1 VCGVV
6 IVVPLPLASSRS
18 GESVWV
24 SGFARPGGMPWVV
37 GTGVVPVP
45 VVAGVGG
52 VSASL
57 VVAVESVPVLVRDQT
72 QPTLFVDE
80 LTLRPWQA
88 ADASAV
94 VRAYQDPDIQRWHVR
109 TMSERE
115 AAEWVA
121 SWPRKWAEETGAGWA
136 VCDDEG
142 LLARMGLR
150 ALSLAEGV
158 GEVAYWVLPEAR
170 GRSVAPRA
178 LRVVSAWLF
187 VHAGLHRIEL
197 AHSTLNTGSCRVAIK
212 AGYALEGTKRQQAL
226 HQDGWHDMP
235 PPRSC
240 ARCHHIRWF
249 CLMILSGAKIHS
261 SSDRA
266 FGCRS

>member
-1 VCGVV
+1 
-6 IVVPLPLASSRS
+6 VPDLA
-18 GESVWV
+18 GP
-24 SGFARPGGMPWVV
+24 A
-37 GTGVVPVP
+37 VP
-45 VVAGVGG
+45 AGR
-52 VSASL
+52 L
-57 VVAVESVPVLVRDQT
+57 RDQT

-121 SWPRKWAEETGAGWA
+121 SWSRKWAEETGAGWA

-158 GEVAYWVLPEAR
+158 REVAYWVLPEAR
-170 GRSVAPRA
+170 GRSVAASRP
-178 LRVVSAWLF
+178 
-187 VHAGLHRIEL
+187 AGCE
-197 AHSTLNTGSCRVAIK
+197 RVAVRPRG
-212 AGYALEGTKRQQAL
+212 ATPDRTGALDAQHRVLPSSGQGGIRARGS
-226 HQDGWHDMP
+226 QDGWHDMHLH
-235 PPRSC
+235 
-240 ARCHHIRWF
+240 ARVQGDTT
-249 CLMILSGAKIHS
+249 SGGS
-261 SSDRA
+261 V
-266 FGCRS
+266 